1 MKNSSWKHP
10 FPTFTDKMFDGNK
23 DGKLNAIETAFR
35 DAHIEEMSRNA
46 ASQQSKP
53 KSSCYISADLPNTD
67 ENQQPSGTHT
77 PAESIIS
84 QLLLICISII
94 SCVGGL
100 VLAFIIEGGIFERLL
115 IIIGAIS
122 LSLLSLRLAGVY
134 K

>member
-35 DAHIEEMSRNA
+35 DAHIEEMNRNA
-46 ASQQSKP
+46 AKQDTQP
-53 KSSCYISADLPNTD
+53 KSSCFTSADLPNTV

-100 VLAFIIEGGIFERLL
+100 VLAFIIEGGIVERLL
-115 IIIGAIS
+115 IIIGAVS
-122 LSLLSLRLAGVY
+122 LALLSLRLAGVY

>member
-23 DGKLNAIETAFR
+23 DGKLNAFETAFR
-35 DAHIEEMSRNA
+35 DAHIEEMNRNA
-46 ASQQSKP
+46 AKQDTQP

-67 ENQQPSGTHT
+67 ENQQPSGMHT

-100 VLAFIIEGGIFERLL
+100 VIAFIIEGGMFERLL
-115 IIIGAIS
+115 IIIGAVS
-122 LSLLSLRLAGVY
+122 LALLLLRLAGVY

>member
-23 DGKLNAIETAFR
+23 DGKLDALETAFR
-35 DAHIEEMSRNA
+35 DAHIDEMNRNA
-46 ASQQSKP
+46 ASQQGKP
-53 KSSCYISADLPNTD
+53 KSSRYTSVDLPNTS

-100 VLAFIIEGGIFERLL
+100 VLAFIIEGGMFERLL
-115 IIIGAIS
+115 IIIGAVS
-122 LSLLSLRLAGVY
+122 LALLSLRLAGVY